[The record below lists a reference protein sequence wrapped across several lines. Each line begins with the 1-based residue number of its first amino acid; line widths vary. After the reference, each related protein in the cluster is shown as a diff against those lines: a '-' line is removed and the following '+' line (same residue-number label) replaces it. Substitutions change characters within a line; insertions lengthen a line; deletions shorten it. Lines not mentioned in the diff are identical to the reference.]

1 MPEARKEPAE
11 DVIGKK
17 ERKFSPSQSDSE
29 REIGPRDQRAEGPD
43 DGGEYTSE
51 LSSKR
56 PYPQELENKLE
67 KLQIV
72 KRIPILKEPRIVD
85 LVAKFKDFP

>member
-29 REIGPRDQRAEGPD
+29 REIAPRDQRAEGPD
-43 DGGEYTSE
+43 DGGEYT
-51 LSSKR
+51 
-56 PYPQELENKLE
+56 QELENKLE
-67 KLQIV
+67 KLQRV

-85 LVAKFKDFP
+85 LGAKFKDFP

>member
-29 REIGPRDQRAEGPD
+29 REIAPRDRRADGPD

-51 LSSKR
+51 LSSKW
-56 PYPQELENKLE
+56 PYPQEVDSKLE
-67 KLQIV
+67 RLQIV
-72 KRIPILKEPRIVD
+72 KRIPIVKEPRIFD